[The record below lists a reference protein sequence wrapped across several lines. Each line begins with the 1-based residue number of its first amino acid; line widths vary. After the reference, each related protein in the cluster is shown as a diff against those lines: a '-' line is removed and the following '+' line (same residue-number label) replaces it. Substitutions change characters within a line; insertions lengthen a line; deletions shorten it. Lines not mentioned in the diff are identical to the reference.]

1 MIKCNENQ
9 SKKNVKNMKKKK
21 SIMILLMILLSSII
35 VSNTKDLLIVNDTTD
50 LVEHPQLKLN
60 SFYNLTGPIYIDDAD
75 PNYNWSKT
83 VADNEWCSG
92 SGTPS
97 DPYIIE
103 DVYMNKT
110 GIDPSITIKNSNNY
124 FMIRNCSIYRTGGM
138 YFKSVSHGSLSE
150 NNFTWL
156 YSSLMMEDCHDI
168 TIFNNK
174 MEMLGITYFNSSDN
188 TIENNIFVNSEIFI
202 DESNHTSIVNNELR
216 GYSIPG
222 FLTHGSARIFITA
235 SDLYRESNN
244 NLISGNSIVISNAYM
259 EYSCIDLRIGNGNS
273 IINNNITLLYGT
285 KSDYRTIGIKC
296 GTHSANLIE
305 NNRLYG
311 LGFSTYYSSDF
322 IEKNHF
328 INNYVNNKYFYYYIN
343 KTNLGDTDFGNAG
356 QIILKNCNNSIIQN
370 QILTNAT
377 TGIDLYNCFDIM
389 INANDLSYNHRI
401 GVSSN
406 GCRNITI
413 YENSVNHCRTGIY
426 LSISSFCT
434 LTLNNISHSELGI
447 FLGGNNNTIV
457 ENFIFNNKKG
467 LALGEISGYNSVNQA
482 INQNDFYNNTSAVYV
497 VDGGGIFNFSENIV
511 RNNTE
516 GIYIGGKSG
525 VKNYFINNT
534 IEYNTNYGLQIYY
547 TNDTNEINGNIIRFN
562 KNGLEILAAH
572 NTIIKNNILLSNQVG
587 LRLRSDESV
596 ITNNRF
602 IDNNDYGIYLDF
614 RYHWD
619 THCENNMITD
629 NSFYG
634 CGLGVSESPI
644 NDVTVMNLIDE
655 TNLVNG
661 KPLRFFVNESG
672 VGSVIDV
679 SLAGQIVLINCTTP
693 DLEVID
699 ISNTSIGIIM
709 SYCDDARIWKLNC
722 NSNKLH
728 GIYLYR
734 CDNVSI
740 SDSIISYNKGAGIHT
755 NEGTNINV
763 FDNKINSNDEGIYLY
778 KSSYNLFKSNEI
790 FDNFATGIN
799 ITTTASKNNKIYLNH
814 FNNPNNINAIDN
826 GDNNE
831 WDNGSIGNEWYDYDG
846 FDCDGDGIGETPYI
860 SVSIIDNFPICY
872 NLDTFNPKITI
883 LSPEDDEVFSED
895 SPTLSITIE
904 EYILWGF
911 WYTLDGGGHNFTSV
925 GDLSEAQININKAFW
940 DNLNDGEYLLEVYAK
955 DIAGNVGYAMITI
968 IKDIP
973 DEIPIEL
980 IIVGSVIGAGVL
992 IGVALVVLIRRKR
1005 K

>member
-1 MIKCNENQ
+1 
-9 SKKNVKNMKKKK
+9 MKKKK
-21 SIMILLMILLSSII
+21 SIMILLLILLSSII
-35 VSNTKDLLIVNDTTD
+35 VFNTSDLLIVNDTTD
-50 LVEHPQLKLN
+50 VVEHLQLKSN
-60 SFYNLTGPIYIDDAD
+60 GFYNLTGSIYIDDAD

-92 SGTPS
+92 LGTPS
-97 DPYIIE
+97 DPYIIG
-103 DVYMNKT
+103 DIYMNKT
-110 GIDPSITIKNSNNY
+110 GIDPSITIKNSNSY
-124 FMIRNCSIYRTGGM
+124 FMIRNCAIYRTGGM

-174 MEMLGITYFNSSDN
+174 MELSGITYFKSSDN
-188 TIENNIFVNSEIFI
+188 TIENNIFVNLEILI
-202 DESNHTSIVNNELR
+202 DESNYTSILNNEFR
-216 GYSIPG
+216 GFSIPG
-222 FLTHGSARIFITA
+222 VVQHGSARVFIR
-235 SDLYRESNN
+235 DSNN
-244 NLISGNSIVISNAYM
+244 NQISGNSIVISNAYM
-259 EYSCIDLRIGNGNS
+259 EYSCIDLRSGSYNS
-273 IINNNITLLYGT
+273 IINNNIALLYGT
-285 KSDYRTIGIKC
+285 QSDYRTIGILC
-296 GTHSANLIE
+296 SPYSANLIE

-322 IEKNHF
+322 IEKNYF

-343 KTNLGDTDFGNAG
+343 KTNLGDADFSNAG

-377 TGIDLYNCFDIM
+377 TGIDLYKCFDIM
-389 INANDLSYNHRI
+389 IIANDLSYNYRI
-401 GVSSN
+401 GLFCN
-406 GCRNITI
+406 DCRNIII
-413 YENSVNHCRTGIY
+413 YKNSVNYCRTGI
-426 LSISSFCT
+426 SISSFCT
-434 LTLNNISHSELGI
+434 LALNNISHCELGI
-447 FLGGNNNTIV
+447 GLGGNNNTLV
-457 ENFIFNNKKG
+457 ANFLSNNKKG
-467 LALGEISGYNSVNQA
+467 LYTYTLYHYRYNKVEKN
-482 INQNDFYNNTSAVYV
+482 NFCNNTLAVEALYV
-497 VDGGGIFNFSENIV
+497 SGFNFSENIV
-511 RNNTE
+511 RNNTN
-516 GIYIGGKSG
+516 GVYIGGKSQVNG
-525 VKNYFINNT
+525 KNYFINNT
-534 IEYNTNYGLQIYY
+534 FEYNTNYGLQIFY
-547 TNDTNEINGNIIRFN
+547 TNDTNEISGNIIRNN

-572 NTIIKNNILLSNQVG
+572 NSIIKNNILLNNHVG
-587 LRLRSDESV
+587 LRLRSDETV
-596 ITNNRF
+596 ITNNAF
-602 IDNNDYGIYLDF
+602 IDNNNYGIYLEF

-629 NSFYG
+629 NSLYG
-634 CGLGVSESPI
+634 CGLGVSESQI
-644 NDVTVMNLIDE
+644 EDMIVMNLIDD

-661 KPLRFFVNESG
+661 KPLRFFVNERG
-672 VGSVIDV
+672 VGSVINMNF
-679 SLAGQIVLINCTTP
+679 AGQVVLINCTAS
-693 DLEVID
+693 DLEVMD
-699 ISNTSIGIIM
+699 VSNNSIGIIM
-709 SYCDDARIWKLNC
+709 SYCNDVRIWKMNC
-722 NSNKLH
+722 THNKLH

-740 SDSIISYNKGAGIHT
+740 SDSNMNYNNGAGIYA
-755 NEGTNINV
+755 NEGANINA

-799 ITTTASKNNKIYLNH
+799 ITTTASKNNKIYMNH

-860 SVSIIDNFPICY
+860 SVNIIDNFPICY

-911 WYTLDGGGHNFTSV
+911 WYTLDGGEHNFTSV
-925 GDLSEAQININKAFW
+925 GDVSEAQININKVFW
-940 DNLNDGEYLLEVYAK
+940 DNLNDGEYLLKVYAK
-955 DIAGNVGYAMITI
+955 DIAGNVGYAMVSI

-973 DEIPIEL
+973 AEIPIEL
-980 IIVGSVIGAGVL
+980 IILISIISALAIIGIAIV
-992 IGVALVVLIRRKR
+992 LVVTRKR
-1005 K
+1005 KNLV